1 MGPVKCIPAESADLQ
16 QMEVPTM
23 LSHTRP
29 CRLDASGCKKFSYQ
43 KTWQPTSCNSSN
55 FHILPN
61 FICCNSWTTFIV
73 SCLNSWVFQAEQKG
87 DVTTYIPQNLR
98 VRRWFCGS
106 VKSDSP
112 GDNSVVGRRNHPKIL
127 EWFWVVLPI
136 HLQKISKIFPKSTD
150 GWLVVWVGGL
160 DSRDPLMK
168 GIVTFGYP

>member
-1 MGPVKCIPAESADLQ
+1 MGPESADLQ

-55 FHILPN
+55 FISCQISYVVTVEHP
-61 FICCNSWTTFIV
+61 WFIV
-73 SCLNSWVFQAEQKG
+73 SCLNVWVFQAEQKG

-106 VKSDSP
+106 FKSDSP
-112 GDNSVVGRRNHPKIL
+112 GDNSVVERRNHPKIL

-136 HLQKISKIFPKSTD
+136 HLQKISEIFPKSTD
-150 GWLVVWVGGL
+150 
-160 DSRDPLMK
+160 SHMK
-168 GIVTFGYP
+168 GIVTFESQTTGPQTTNLPLFEQME